1 VLVCGAVVNEKVGG
15 SCKFEPKC
23 GLLQSVE
30 RKNVERKNG
39 LNHHTPIEGGEPV
52 IYSQ

>member
-1 VLVCGAVVNEKVGG
+1 MGAG
-15 SCKFEPKC
+15 SRELIPCRE
-23 GLLQSVE
+23 G
-30 RKNVERKNG
+30 KNG